1 MPDTYS
7 PWLILE
13 VLDVIVMEVFSAI
26 HSWTSFRAQWNWPP
40 CSRFTSKHHR
50 HQMSLFVYR
59 RWYIPSRDLDDEA
72 IQRFIPF
79 REQQNF
85 KLPAIQSKTYNWKYL
100 WNWIR
105 KVESMEAPSSGFTWK
120 SYSYSQSSLC
130 SSQLPYNW
138 GMGCPLR
145 SEKML
150 SNWIRWLRG

>member
-1 MPDTYS
+1 MIDIGS
-7 PWLILE
+7 AGRNS
-13 VLDVIVMEVFSAI
+13 DGGVFS
-26 HSWTSFRAQWNWPP
+26 HSQFGQALERKKNWPP
-40 CSRFTSKHHR
+40 CSRYTSKHHR

-59 RWYIPSRDLDDEA
+59 RWCIPSEDLDDEA

-85 KLPAIQSKTYNWKYL
+85 QLPVIQSKTYNWKYL
-100 WNWIR
+100 WNCIS

-130 SSQLPYNW
+130 SSQLPYDW
-138 GMGCPLR
+138 GMGCPSR
-145 SEKML
+145 SEKIL